1 MNLFVSEIIPKKW
14 SCRMPVAPP
23 KRRCKE
29 KPPNVD
35 KFALSAEI
43 RRKRKIV
50 RTWQGE
56 NSTTNTH
63 TLCSE
68 KGTTGSYTTL
78 PRTCRYMFSQLML
91 TSLSLRY
98 LSLTPCDSLGNRS
111 LVRNRRLTSEALD
124 ADQMNRYSEH
134 PCLQFQNIDI
144 FFLISKKKSSFLKIF
159 KNYFTTEKIYLKF
172 YQKFVLF
179 FNLFV
184 NISKSDIL
192 GWSLF

>member
-1 MNLFVSEIIPKKW
+1 MLLPN
-14 SCRMPVAPP
+14 AGA
-23 KRRCKE
+23 KE

-68 KGTTGSYTTL
+68 KCTTGSYTTL

-98 LSLTPCDSLGNRS
+98 LSPTPCDTLGNRS

-144 FFLISKKKSSFLKIF
+144 IFFNIEKNLLFLKYF
-159 KNYFTTEKIYLKF
+159 KIILL
-172 YQKFVLF
+172 QKRY
-179 FNLFV
+179 
-184 NISKSDIL
+184 I
-192 GWSLF
+192 

>member
-1 MNLFVSEIIPKKW
+1 MFPKSFPKSEVVGCLLLLPN
-14 SCRMPVAPP
+14 AGA
-23 KRRCKE
+23 KE

-68 KGTTGSYTTL
+68 KGTTRVYTAL

-98 LSLTPCDSLGNRS
+98 LSLMPCDSLGNRS
-111 LVRNRRLTSEALD
+111 LARNRRLTSEALD

-144 FFLISKKKSSFLKIF
+144 NFFFKYRKKYFLKIF
-159 KNYFTTEKIYLKF
+159 
-172 YQKFVLF
+172 
-179 FNLFV
+179 
-184 NISKSDIL
+184 
-192 GWSLF
+192 